1 MAYAC
6 TRGPSRFGLQ
16 RSEPEAHMRI
26 ARDQE
31 MHHTA
36 AEVADS
42 IEEDD
47 GGRLSDGWLPGD

>member
-1 MAYAC
+1 MAHSLAC
-6 TRGPSRFGLQ
+6 LTRGCGLK

-26 ARDQE
+26 ASDQE

-47 GGRLSDGWLPGD
+47 GGRLSDGWLPRD